1 MLDKGGACSK
11 HGYYLKEDCHEC
23 RCHLFDLQTQLDTTL
38 DELRDKIAADRYG
51 PPAGDTYSISMDDN
65 PALRGFEKT
74 VFPQVCAT
82 GACGVPPTPA
92 RKDDAGKPDMS
103 LITYSMVEP
112 AAKILKFGEKKYGRL
127 NYRNPNPGFE
137 QRLIA
142 AALRHLLQHTDG
154 QELDTESG
162 EPHLAHALSDLMLI
176 FDRRAHAEEGEEL

>member
-1 MLDKGGACSK
+1 MLGNTRPCSL
-11 HGYYLKEDCHEC
+11 HGWMYREDCYEC
-23 RCHLFDLQTQLDTTL
+23 GIICGYHPCTLRSDNGTQG
-38 DELRDKIAADRYG
+38 KIAL
-51 PPAGDTYSISMDDN
+51 PLSSLTP
-65 PALRGFEKT
+65 
-74 VFPQVCAT
+74 
-82 GACGVPPTPA
+82 PPTPA

-154 QELDTESG
+154 QELDAESG

-176 FDRRAHAEEGEEL
+176 FDRRAHAEEGEIL

>member
-1 MLDKGGACSK
+1 MLVDKSFGARVLGAWECTIHK
-11 HGYYLKEDCHEC
+11 PMFNTDCTYCLEANL
-23 RCHLFDLQTQLDTTL
+23 RNNRETL
-38 DELRDKIAADRYG
+38 NI
-51 PPAGDTYSISMDDN
+51 PAGDTYAISMEQAQ
-65 PALRGFEKT
+65 ALCGHEKT
-74 VFPQVCAT
+74 VFPQTCAT
-82 GACGVPPTPA
+82 GACWVPPKPA
-92 RKDDAGKPDMS
+92 HKDDAGKPDMS

-112 AAKILKFGEKKYGRL
+112 AAKLLKFGEEKYGRL